1 MSALSTFLPHWLV
14 FINLLAFVLFGLDK
28 WKARRGAWRISENA
42 LMLSAVLGGSI
53 GALAGMR
60 VFHHKTRHKKFTVG
74 VPVLLVLDVALAV
87 LGRVLGWW

>member
-1 MSALSTFLPHWLV
+1 MSALSAFLPHWLV

-42 LMLSAVLGGSI
+42 LMLSALLGGSL
-53 GALAGMR
+53 GALVGMR

>member
-1 MSALSTFLPHWLV
+1 MSALSAFLPHWLV

-42 LMLSAVLGGSI
+42 LMLSALLGGSI

-74 VPVLLVLDVALAV
+74 VPAMLVLDVALAV